1 MSSLYNLRM
10 DYQILMEQLY
20 DSEVSEEILLDTL
33 DSIEAVIEEKA
44 DSYARILRQFD
55 ADIENIKAEENRLKQ
70 HRIALEGRKDFLK
83 SNLFTAMKAVG
94 LKQIKTPLFTVNIQK
109 NGGKRALVLD
119 VPVEELPECFRKVEY
134 KADTEA
140 LRQWLD
146 GAEDNCP
153 FCHLEEQGES
163 LRIR

>member
-1 MSSLYNLRM
+1 MSSLYNLRQ
-10 DYQILMEQLY
+10 DYQILLEQLY
-20 DSEVSEEILLDTL
+20 DSEVPEDILLDTL

-70 HRIALEGRKDFLK
+70 RRIALEGRKDFLK

-94 LKQIKTPLFTVNIQK
+94 LTKIKTPLFTVNIQK
-109 NGGKRALVLD
+109 NGGKAPLVITAKTTD
-119 VPVEELPECFRKVEY
+119 ELPTEFVIAKVEPNKEY
-134 KADTEA
+134 IREYLEA
-140 LRQWLD
+140 GNELSFAYI
-146 GAEDNCP
+146 G
-153 FCHLEEQGES
+153 EQGES

>member
-20 DSEVSEEILLDTL
+20 DSEVSEDILLDTL
-33 DSIEAVIEEKA
+33 DSIEGAIEDKA
-44 DSYARILRQFD
+44 DSYARILRQID
-55 ADIENIKAEENRLKQ
+55 ADIDNIKAEEVRM
-70 HRIALEGRKDFLK
+70 RSRRMALESRKEFLK
-83 SNLFTAMKAVG
+83 GNLYSTMKAVG

>member
-1 MSSLYNLRM
+1 MTTLYNLTTS
-10 DYQILMEQLY
+10 YQILMEQLY
-20 DSEVSEEILLDTL
+20 DSEVSEEILIDTL
-33 DSIEAVIEEKA
+33 DCLEGSIE
-44 DSYARILRQFD
+44 D
-55 ADIENIKAEENRLKQ
+55 KAENYGKIIRQIESDISHIRDEEVRLAK
-70 HRIALEGRKDFLK
+70 RRKSLESRREFLK
-83 SNLFTAMKAVG
+83 DSLFTAMKAVG
-94 LKQIKTPLFTVNIQK
+94 LTKIKTPLFTVNIQK

>member
-1 MSSLYNLRM
+1 MSSLYNLRQ
-10 DYQILMEQLY
+10 DYQILLEQLY

-33 DSIEAVIEEKA
+33 DSIEGAIEDKA
-44 DSYARILRQFD
+44 ENYGKILRQIG
-55 ADIENIKAEENRLKQ
+55 ADIKRIKEEERRLEKRRKSLENNM
-70 HRIALEGRKDFLK
+70 DFLK
-83 SNLFTAMKAVG
+83 HNLYSTMKTIG
-94 LKQIKTPLFTVNIQK
+94 LSEIKTPLFSFNIQA

-119 VPVEELPECFRKVEY
+119 VTVEELPECFRKIEY

-140 LRQWLD
+140 LRQWLS

-153 FCHLEEQGES
+153 FCHLEEQGEH

>member
-1 MSSLYNLRM
+1 MSSLYDLRM
-10 DYQILMEQLY
+10 DYQILLEQLY
-20 DSEVSEEILLDTL
+20 DSEVPEDILLDTL

-44 DSYARILRQFD
+44 DSYAKILRQFD

-70 HRIALEGRKDFLK
+70 RRISLEGRKDFLK

-94 LKQIKTPLFTVNIQK
+94 LTKIKTPLFTVNIQK

-119 VPVEELPECFRKVEY
+119 VPVEELPDCFRKIEY